1 MAHADEWW
9 TQASDFSSGSY
20 TDPAGERC
28 WGRSEKKWSISIKLM
43 LFNFGTSGSR
53 CVETAQ
59 IVESAPVKVGG
70 PDLLPSPESW
80 NGPRWE
86 SCGLPLYYVPP
97 LCLKY
102 PVDFQLEGLHLPRAA
117 WVCQRCVHPVFLP
130 PWFRDRPSRGLC
142 ACALKEMTMG
152 RRHLCKLLSINDT
165 QTFHL
170 KKKKKKTNQNPE
182 TEYQT
187 KSFWPTEK
195 LPPLLFNWL
204 KIDFFSWLKIWVSGV
219 QQSDVIFKDFTLYKN
234 IGYIHCAAH
243 YIFVTYFIPS
253 SFYLL
258 IHFTYLVPPSNTQNC
273 FYWIKSLVKYHFSY
287 FNAIIRNTSGK
298 KCIKSIKWCCKRHLL
313 IILYNTYIGKPWET
327 HIRYEYWG

>member
-1 MAHADEWW
+1 MNGEHRPQISPVVP
-9 TQASDFSSGSY
+9 TQTQLERG
-20 TDPAGERC
+20 AGE
-28 WGRSEKKWSISIKLM
+28 GQEKKWSISIKLM

-53 CVETAQ
+53 CVQTAQ

-170 KKKKKKTNQNPE
+170 KKKKKKK
-182 TEYQT
+182 QT
-187 KSFWPTEK
+187 KTQRQNTRPCHFDPQRNFPPCFLIDSK
-195 LPPLLFNWL
+195 LTFLVDSKYEFQVYNKVMLFLRILLYI
-204 KIDFFSWLKIWVSGV
+204 KILA
-219 QQSDVIFKDFTLYKN
+219 IFTVL
-234 IGYIHCAAH
+234 
-243 YIFVTYFIPS
+243 
-253 SFYLL
+253 
-258 IHFTYLVPPSNTQNC
+258 
-273 FYWIKSLVKYHFSY
+273 
-287 FNAIIRNTSGK
+287 
-298 KCIKSIKWCCKRHLL
+298 
-313 IILYNTYIGKPWET
+313 
-327 HIRYEYWG
+327 HITFL

>member
-43 LFNFGTSGSR
+43 LFNLGTSGSR

-170 KKKKKKTNQNPE
+170 KKKKKKKPKPRDRIPDHVILTHRE
-182 TEYQT
+182 TFPPCFLIDSKLT
-187 KSFWPTEK
+187 FLVDSNMSFRCT
-195 LPPLLFNWL
+195 
-204 KIDFFSWLKIWVSGV
+204 
-219 QQSDVIFKDFTLYKN
+219 T
-234 IGYIHCAAH
+234 
-243 YIFVTYFIPS
+243 
-253 SFYLL
+253 
-258 IHFTYLVPPSNTQNC
+258 
-273 FYWIKSLVKYHFSY
+273 
-287 FNAIIRNTSGK
+287 
-298 KCIKSIKWCCKRHLL
+298 KWC
-313 IILYNTYIGKPWET
+313 YF
-327 HIRYEYWG
+327 